1 MYGLPFLVSL
11 ATFCAADSILT
22 RVGLQGVYYAIH
34 SLHNAAIV
42 HATYKEVYLCLTD
55 FNAIGAA
62 KTNYYA
68 AELVFALH
76 IYHCLYY
83 WRKFR
88 LDDWLHHI
96 LMIAVALP
104 IGVLVPSGSLLGF
117 SLFFTTGLPG
127 GIDYALLFLT
137 RNAWLHKETEKRVN
151 AFLVT
156 WLRAPGCVAQAA
168 LTLAFVSTQNTQ
180 LESSRYLFWLAYLTA
195 ALNYWNGMYFGAQ
208 VLYDAGVRQVQG
220 PRILLA

>member
-1 MYGLPFLVSL
+1 MYGIPFLVSL
-11 ATFCAADSILT
+11 ATFCATDSMLT
-22 RVGLQGVYYAIH
+22 RLGFQGVYYAIH
-34 SLHNAAIV
+34 TLHNAAV
-42 HATYKEVYLCLTD
+42 VQATYNEVLATFTD
-55 FNAIGAA
+55 FKAIGAV
-62 KTNYYA
+62 TPNYYA

-88 LDDWLHHI
+88 TDDWLHHI
-96 LMIAVALP
+96 LMIGVALP
-104 IGVLVPSGSLLGF
+104 IGICVPSGTLLGF

-137 RNAWLHKETEKRVN
+137 RNNWLHKETEKRVN
-151 AFLVT
+151 AFLAT

-168 LTLAFVSTQNTQ
+168 LTLAFLSTQNMQ
-180 LESSRYLFWLAYLTA
+180 DSGPYIYWLAYLTA

-208 VLYDAGVRQVQG
+208 VLYDAGVRQVRG
-220 PRILLA
+220 SRVLLA